1 MTDPMMQP
9 VPEGQAW
16 NIYLDWASDRHG
28 LRLDGP
34 RPTLSGLTWSWPV
47 VGYPPYEGPPSR
59 GVAVLTPDGVIAVT
73 WEGRVQ
79 R

>member
-1 MTDPMMQP
+1 MQP
-9 VPEGQAW
+9 ITEGLAW
-16 NIYLDWASDRHG
+16 NLYLDWASDRHG

-47 VGYPPYEGPPSR
+47 VGYPYHEKEGYSR

-73 WEGRVQ
+73 WTGRV
-79 R
+79 RT